1 MRSVDKDQDWDQL
14 NIVME
19 DQQRPD
25 DHEPLRFRTVLN
37 SPKGQDLDLARNH
50 RLG

>member
-1 MRSVDKDQDWDQL
+1 MDMDQDRDQIS
-14 NIVME
+14 IVME

-25 DHEPLRFRTVLN
+25 DHDPLRFRTVLN
-37 SPKGQDLDLARNH
+37 SPRDQDLDLARNQ